1 MPRFTLGRHQAA
13 FGLLLAGSVALIGA
27 QQVLGA
33 VADAQTTE
41 AVADV
46 HSFQKLPETVAS
58 TRRVNAAV
66 STGQFEELVR
76 PTPVPTV
83 APTPVPTAMPT
94 PASTVEPAPA
104 AEITV
109 YESGIASTY
118 GEGDGFEGNLTA
130 CGQVF
135 HTSIVQIAHKSLPCG
150 TLVRVEDTDTGRT
163 VDTVVTDRGPYIT
176 GRIVDLSWGAFR
188 ELDPSGPGL
197 LRVNVYL
204 LED

>member
-13 FGLLLAGSVALIGA
+13 FGLLLAGSVVLIGA

-41 AVADV
+41 ALADV

-94 PASTVEPAPA
+94 PVPTVEPAPA

-109 YESGIASTY
+109 YE
-118 GEGDGFEGNLTA
+118 
-130 CGQVF
+130 
-135 HTSIVQIAHKSLPCG
+135 
-150 TLVRVEDTDTGRT
+150 
-163 VDTVVTDRGPYIT
+163 
-176 GRIVDLSWGAFR
+176 
-188 ELDPSGPGL
+188 
-197 LRVNVYL
+197 
-204 LED
+204 